1 MYYLPIWLEFL
12 IYGTIVFFA
21 IVMVKYCFDLI
32 KIVREK

>member
-21 IVMVKYCFDLI
+21 IVVVKYCFDLI
-32 KIVREK
+32 KIIREK